1 MLNSVLTTKF
11 IILDAIN
18 SVLKHSSIKRKQKHH
33 NSLLKITSAVQKH
46 SSHPVQIPNNIT
58 ASLKNKHRTINGK
71 QWEVS
76 MVSAEYTVGQKKKKK
91 FTSFNGET
99 PSPVSDVL

>member
-76 MVSAEYTVGQKKKKK
+76 MVSAEYTVGQKKKK